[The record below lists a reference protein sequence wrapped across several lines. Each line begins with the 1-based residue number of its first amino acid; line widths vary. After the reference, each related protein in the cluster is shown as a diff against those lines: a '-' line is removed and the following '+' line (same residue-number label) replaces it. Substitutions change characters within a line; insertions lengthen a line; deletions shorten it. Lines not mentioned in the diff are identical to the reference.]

1 MIPLA
6 KAILI
11 VGARRFGRTSISV
24 PKGLSCTNAGHEKAV
39 AIQSAFTFKP

>member
-6 KAILI
+6 KANPHRWGSTFWLDLDL
-11 VGARRFGRTSISV
+11 GS
-24 PKGLSCTNAGHEKAV
+24 KGLSCTNAGHEKAV